1 VDVTFVRFDDFT
13 PHDLYALLRL
23 RSAVFV
29 VEQNCVYLDPD
40 DRDQSAV
47 HALGREHGRLVAC
60 ARWYDDGELH
70 LGRIVT
76 APTVRGRGLGHALVS
91 ACLGEIGPAARVVMS
106 AQAHL
111 EGFYA
116 SHGFVAEG
124 AGYLEDGIPHVRMVR
139 ARR

>member
-1 VDVTFVRFDDFT
+1 MDITFVRFDDFD

-23 RSAVFV
+23 RSNVFV
-29 VEQNCVYLDPD
+29 VEQDCVFLDMD
-40 DRDQSAV
+40 DKDQGAV
-47 HALGREHGRLVAC
+47 HALGREDGRLVAC

-76 APTVRGRGLGHALVS
+76 DPSVRGRGLGHDMVA
-91 ACLGEIGPAARVVMS
+91 ACLREIGPAARIVMS

-116 SHGFVAEG
+116 AHGFVVEG
-124 AGYLEDGIPHVRMVR
+124 DGYLEDGIPHLRMVR
-139 ARR
+139 EAR